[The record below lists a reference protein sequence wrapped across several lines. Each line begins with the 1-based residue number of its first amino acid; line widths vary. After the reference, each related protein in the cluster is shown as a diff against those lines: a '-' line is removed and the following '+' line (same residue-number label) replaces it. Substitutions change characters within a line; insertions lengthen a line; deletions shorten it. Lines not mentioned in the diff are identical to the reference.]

1 MIKEKT
7 IYFYIGTT
15 AELIKIAYVLKEL
28 SRRKVDFKIITSGQ
42 DYVNFE
48 SLEPFIGKQKPYNAL
63 KLKPIKIPLNIYFR
77 FITWSIKTFV
87 NNFLYFRNE
96 FRDLDKKNSLFIVL
110 GDTVSTFF
118 GAISAKIYGLKL
130 VHIESGYRSFNFFE
144 PFPEELSRYLVSKLS
159 DIHFC
164 PNDWCL
170 NNIKSI
176 KGIKISTGQNT
187 VYEICMNALKM
198 KSDNKYLSRVSKSK
212 FFLLILHRQEH
223 MIFKK
228 ELTKKYINLLLS
240 NCSPNL
246 KCVFILHPVTETFLK
261 SQNML
266 EEVKNNPN
274 IITIPKI
281 PYAQFMK
288 ILQKCEFIA
297 TDGGGNQQEA
307 YYLGK
312 PCILLRKYT
321 EQIEGLY
328 SNAVLAKDDPN
339 IVKDFLKNYKK
350 KISKKVTIKSS
361 PSKIIVDTMLKN
373 FKSK

>member
-1 MIKEKT
+1 MVKKKT

-28 SRRKVDFKIITSGQ
+28 KKRKIDFRIITSGQ
-42 DYVNFE
+42 DYVNFK
-48 SLEPFIGKQKPYNAL
+48 SLEPFIGKQKAYNAL
-63 KLKPIKIPLNIYFR
+63 KLKTIRFPLNIYFR

-87 NNFLYFRNE
+87 NNFLYFKNE
-96 FRDLDKKNSLFIVL
+96 FNEIDKDKSLFIVL
-110 GDTVSTFF
+110 GDTVSTFL
-118 GAISAKIYGLKL
+118 GAVSAKIYGLKL

-170 NNIKSI
+170 NNIKNI
-176 KGIKISTGQNT
+176 KGIKVSTGQNT

-198 KSDNKYLSRVSKSK
+198 KSDNYYLNKVSKSK

-240 NCSPNL
+240 KCSPNL
-246 KCVFILHPVTETFLK
+246 KCVFVLHPVTETFLR
-261 SQNML
+261 SENML
-266 EEVKNNPN
+266 EEIKKNRN

-281 PYAQFMK
+281 PYSEFMK
-288 ILQKCEFIA
+288 ILLKSEFIA

-339 IVKDFLKNYKK
+339 IVKDFLANYKK
-350 KISKKVTIKSS
+350 KITKKVTVKSL
-361 PSKIIVDTMLKN
+361 PSKIIVDTILESYK
-373 FKSK
+373 

>member
-1 MIKEKT
+1 MKKEKT

-15 AELIKIAYVLKEL
+15 AELIKIAYVIKEL
-28 SRRKVDFKIITSGQ
+28 KKRKVNFKIITSGQ
-42 DYVNFE
+42 DNVNFK
-48 SLEPFIGKQKPYNAL
+48 SLEPFIGKQKAYNAL
-63 KLKPIKIPLNIYFR
+63 KLKTIKIPLNIYFR
-77 FITWSIKTFV
+77 FITWSIKAFV
-87 NNFLYFRNE
+87 NNLVYFKNE
-96 FRDLDKKNSLFIVL
+96 FRNIDKKNSLFIVL
-110 GDTVSTFF
+110 GDTVSTFL
-118 GAISAKIYGLKL
+118 GAITARVYGLKL
-130 VHIESGYRSFNFFE
+130 VHIESGYRSFNFLE

-159 DIHFC
+159 NIHFC

-170 NNIKSI
+170 NNIKEI

-187 VYEICMNALKM
+187 VYEICMNALNM
-198 KSDNKYLSRVSKSK
+198 KSDDKYIRKIGASK
-212 FFLLILHRQEH
+212 FFLLVLHRQEH

-240 NCSPNL
+240 NCNPNL
-246 KCVFILHPVTETFLK
+246 KCVFVLHPVTETFLR

-266 EEVKNNPN
+266 EEIKKNPN

-281 PYAQFMK
+281 PYTQFMK
-288 ILQKCEFIA
+288 ILLKSEFIA

-328 SNAVLAKDDPN
+328 SNAVLARDDLN
-339 IVKDFLKNYKK
+339 IVKDFLANYK
-350 KISKKVTIKSS
+350 SKNSKRITLNTP
-361 PSKIIVDTMLKN
+361 PSKIIVDTILEN
-373 FKSK
+373 FK